1 MKAKQYLRSLRLL
14 DISINQKIKEMEGLE
29 RSRVSLGSMDYS
41 RDRVQTSP
49 EPDASYTHVVDH
61 IADLQA
67 EINREIDRYVDRKH
81 KIINQI
87 QGLEDHR
94 YVDVLYK
101 RYVEGKRMEEIAY
114 LMSYNFKYTLQL
126 HAEALTKF
134 EEIYGTNMEQFCDI
148 MAL

>member
-14 DISINQKIKEMEGLE
+14 DIFINQKIKEMEGLE
-29 RSRVSLGSMDYS
+29 HSRVSLGSMDYS

-81 KIINQI
+81 RIINQI

-101 RYVEGKRMEEIAY
+101 RYVEGKRLEVIAVESNY
-114 LMSYNFKYTLQL
+114 SYQYVREL
-126 HAEALTKF
+126 HGRALLEFDRFMKEPTQ
-134 EEIYGTNMEQFCDI
+134 TNI
-148 MAL
+148 